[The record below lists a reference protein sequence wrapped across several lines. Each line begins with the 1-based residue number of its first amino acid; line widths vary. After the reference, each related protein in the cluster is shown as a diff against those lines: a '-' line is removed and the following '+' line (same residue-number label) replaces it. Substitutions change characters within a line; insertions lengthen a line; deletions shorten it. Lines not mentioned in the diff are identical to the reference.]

1 MNSEKRRT
9 LPLKVKLPDLE
20 SLRDL
25 STKLTSISR
34 SAFIFKYGNILDLL
48 FTDVQFEA
56 LTALAQFYDPPMR
69 CFLFQDFQLAP
80 TLEEFERIIGIPLK
94 GKGPFVEIGH
104 PPTVKKLAEALN
116 IGVLEFAS
124 NVTTKG
130 KVPGFLRSYLEEK
143 ARKFAASR
151 DMKSFNN
158 VLALLVYGLVLF
170 PSSENFVDFSA
181 ISVFWAVL
189 SKDKDPVPALLAD
202 VYYALHM
209 RHDKQGGNIIC
220 CFPLLYCW
228 FASHLCKDQSQL
240 KKMDRY
246 EWSQFLASL
255 TKNVIRWYPRKLDI
269 KEIIIS
275 CGEFPNVPLIG
286 SKACINYNP
295 VLALRQLGRPMWEKP
310 DEKSLECLVIDD
322 MGAQDPVMLQKVI
335 RAWGRINKRGS
346 EWKSRVGA
354 SKETYRQW
362 VKERVQKV
370 KLPFIVEAPIPP
382 KSPEPIPISIEEAD
396 ELKATIAQ
404 LNKEKEEL
412 QASLLKATQENSE
425 LKWEK
430 VQKDKIIEGSNKR
443 LRIEED
449 EGRKVRDCLGG
460 ANSQLKHKNKERDEL
475 LSIAYKLKGQWEKS
489 QVDVK
494 ELKEELENV
503 RQHLHNMVNEYEG
516 YVSSERLQREAV
528 ERTLVR
534 SQFELKK
541 TQESLEDFKKISD
554 RQGEAYENLKR
565 ESEEWERRYV
575 NLVNSVESG
584 TLFRILR
591 HEGVHWKSMFSRLA
605 KLANNV
611 IETIPTKLVAAD
623 ATMHSLNTPLEV
635 IAFVEFCKTMMKDFR
650 EKIKK
655 I

>member
-1 MNSEKRRT
+1 
-9 LPLKVKLPDLE
+9 
-20 SLRDL
+20 
-25 STKLTSISR
+25 
-34 SAFIFKYGNILDLL
+34 
-48 FTDVQFEA
+48 
-56 LTALAQFYDPPMR
+56 MR

-80 TLEEFERIIGIPLK
+80 TLEEFERIVGNPPK
-94 GKGPFVEIGH
+94 GKDPFVEIGH
-104 PPTVKKLAEALN
+104 PPAVKKLVEALN
-116 IGVLEFAS
+116 IGVPEFAS

-130 KVPGFLRSYLEEK
+130 KVPGFLRSYLDEK

-151 DMKSFNN
+151 DIKSFNN
-158 VLALLVYGLVLF
+158 VQALLVYGLVLF
-170 PSSENFVDFSA
+170 PSFENFVDFSA
-181 ISVFWAVL
+181 ISVFRAVL
-189 SKDKDPVPALLAD
+189 TKDKDPVPALLAD

-255 TKNVIRWYPRKLDI
+255 TENVICWYPRKLDI

-275 CGEFPNVPLIG
+275 CGEFPN
-286 SKACINYNP
+286 
-295 VLALRQLGRPMWEKP
+295 
-310 DEKSLECLVIDD
+310 
-322 MGAQDPVMLQKVI
+322 DPVMLRKVI
-335 RAWGRINKRGS
+335 RAWGRINNNES
-346 EWKSRVGA
+346 DWKSRVGA

-370 KLPFIVEAPIPP
+370 KLLFIVKAPIPP
-382 KSPEPIPISIEEAD
+382 KSAEPVPIAIEEAD

-412 QASLLKATQENSE
+412 QVSLFKDTQENCE

-449 EGRKVRDCLGG
+449 EGRKVLDCLGG
-460 ANSQLKHKNKERDEL
+460 ANSQLKHKNIERDEL
-475 LSIAYKLKGQWEKS
+475 LSIAYKLKDQWEKS

-503 RQHLHNMVNEYEG
+503 RQHLNNMVNEYEG
-516 YVSSERLQREAV
+516 YVSSERLQREAL

-541 TQESLEDFKKISD
+541 TQENLEEFKKFSD
-554 RQGEAYENLKR
+554 RQGEACKDLKR

-575 NLVNSVESG
+575 KLVNSVESG

-591 HEGVHWKSMFSRLA
+591 HEGVHWKNMFSKLA
-605 KLANNV
+605 KLANDV

-623 ATMHSLNTPLEV
+623 ATMHPLNTPLEV
-635 IAFVEFCKTMMKDFR
+635 IDFVEFCKTMMKDFR

>member
-1 MNSEKRRT
+1 
-9 LPLKVKLPDLE
+9 
-20 SLRDL
+20 
-25 STKLTSISR
+25 
-34 SAFIFKYGNILDLL
+34 
-48 FTDVQFEA
+48 
-56 LTALAQFYDPPMR
+56 
-69 CFLFQDFQLAP
+69 
-80 TLEEFERIIGIPLK
+80 
-94 GKGPFVEIGH
+94 
-104 PPTVKKLAEALN
+104 
-116 IGVLEFAS
+116 
-124 NVTTKG
+124 
-130 KVPGFLRSYLEEK
+130 
-143 ARKFAASR
+143 
-151 DMKSFNN
+151 MKSFNN

-189 SKDKDPVPALLAD
+189 TKDKDPVPALLAD
-202 VYYALHM
+202 VYYALHV

-228 FASHLCKDQSQL
+228 FTSHLCKDQFEL

-255 TKNVIRWYPRKLDI
+255 TENVIRWYPRKLDI

-310 DEKSLECLVIDD
+310 DEKSLEPLVVDN
-322 MGAQDPVMLQKVI
+322 MGAKDHAMLQKVI
-335 RAWGRINKRGS
+335 RAWGTINKKGS
-346 EWKSRVGA
+346 DWKNRVGA

-362 VKERVQKV
+362 VKKRVQEV
-370 KLPFIVEAPIPP
+370 KLPFIVKTHIPP

-412 QASLLKATQENSE
+412 QASLLKATQENCE
-425 LKWEK
+425 LKWER
-430 VQKDKIIEGSNKR
+430 VQKDKVVEGSNKR

-449 EGRKVRDCLGG
+449 ERRKVRDCLGG

-475 LSIAYKLKGQWEKS
+475 LSIAYKLKDQWEKS

-494 ELKEELENV
+494 ELKEELKNA
-503 RQHLHNMVNEYEG
+503 RQHLNNMVNEYEG
-516 YVSSERLQREAV
+516 YVSSERLQREAL
-528 ERTLVR
+528 ERTIVR

-541 TQESLEDFKKISD
+541 TQESLEEFRKLYD
-554 RQGEAYENLKR
+554 RQGEAYEILKK
-565 ESEEWERRYV
+565 ESEEWERRYKKLV
-575 NLVNSVESG
+575 NLVEGG

-605 KLANNV
+605 KLANDV

-623 ATMHSLNTPLEV
+623 ATMHPLNTPSEV
-635 IAFVEFCKTMMKDFR
+635 IAFIEFCKAMIRDFR
-650 EKIKK
+650 EKMKK

>member
-9 LPLKVKLPDLE
+9 LPLRVKLPDLE

-25 STKLTSISR
+25 STELTSISR

-48 FTDVQFEA
+48 FTNVQVEA
-56 LTALAQFYDPPMR
+56 LTALAQSYDPPMR
-69 CFLFQDFQLAP
+69 CFIFQDFQLAP
-80 TLEEFERIIGIPLK
+80 TLEEFERIVGIPPK
-94 GKGPFVEIGH
+94 GNSPFVEIGH
-104 PPTVKKLAEALN
+104 PPTVKK
-116 IGVLEFAS
+116 FAMLD
-124 NVTTKG
+124 NVKTKG
-130 KVPGFLRSYLEEK
+130 NALGFFRSYLEEK
-143 ARKFAASR
+143 ACKFAASR

-189 SKDKDPVPALLAD
+189 TKDKDPVPALLAD

-209 RHDKQGGNIIC
+209 CHDKQGGNIIC

-228 FASHLCKDQSQL
+228 FESHLCKDQSQL

-246 EWSQFLASL
+246 EWSQFLASF
-255 TKNVIRWYPRKLDI
+255 TENVIRWYPRKLDI

-310 DEKSLECLVIDD
+310 EEKSLEPLVVDN
-322 MGAQDPVMLQKVI
+322 MGTKDHVMLQKVI
-335 RAWGRINKRGS
+335 RAWGTINKKGS
-346 EWKSRVGA
+346 DWKSR
-354 SKETYRQW
+354 
-362 VKERVQKV
+362 
-370 KLPFIVEAPIPP
+370 
-382 KSPEPIPISIEEAD
+382 PIPISIEEAD

-412 QASLLKATQENSE
+412 QASLLKATQENCE
-425 LKWEK
+425 LKWER
-430 VQKDKIIEGSNKR
+430 VQKDKVIEGSNKR

-449 EGRKVRDCLGG
+449 EGCKVRDCLGG

-475 LSIAYKLKGQWEKS
+475 LSIAYKLKEQWEKS

-494 ELKEELENV
+494 DLKEELENI
-503 RQHLHNMVNEYEG
+503 RQHLNNMVNEYEG
-516 YVSSERLQREAV
+516 YVSNERLQREAL
-528 ERTLVR
+528 ERKLVR

-541 TQESLEDFKKISD
+541 AQESLEEFRKFND
-554 RQGEAYENLKR
+554 RQGEAYENLKK
-565 ESEEWERRYV
+565 ESEEWERRYKK
-575 NLVNSVESG
+575 LVNSVEGG

-605 KLANNV
+605 KLASDV

-623 ATMHSLNTPLEV
+623 ATMHPLNTPSEV
-635 IAFVEFCKTMMKDFR
+635 IAFVEFCKTMIRDFR
-650 EKIKK
+650 EKMKK

>member
-20 SLRDL
+20 TLRDL
-25 STKLTSISR
+25 TTELTSISK

-48 FTDVQFEA
+48 FTDVQVEA
-56 LTALAQFYDPPMR
+56 LIALAQFYDPPMR
-69 CFLFQDFQLAP
+69 CFLFQDFQLAL
-80 TLEEFERIIGIPLK
+80 TLEEFERIIGIPPK

-104 PPTVKKLAEALN
+104 PPAVKKLAEALN

-143 ARKFAASR
+143 A
-151 DMKSFNN
+151 
-158 VLALLVYGLVLF
+158 
-170 PSSENFVDFSA
+170 
-181 ISVFWAVL
+181 
-189 SKDKDPVPALLAD
+189 
-202 VYYALHM
+202 
-209 RHDKQGGNIIC
+209 Q
-220 CFPLLYCW
+220 
-228 FASHLCKDQSQL
+228 
-240 KKMDRY
+240 
-246 EWSQFLASL
+246 
-255 TKNVIRWYPRKLDI
+255 
-269 KEIIIS
+269 
-275 CGEFPNVPLIG
+275 
-286 SKACINYNP
+286 
-295 VLALRQLGRPMWEKP
+295 
-310 DEKSLECLVIDD
+310 
-322 MGAQDPVMLQKVI
+322 
-335 RAWGRINKRGS
+335 
-346 EWKSRVGA
+346 
-354 SKETYRQW
+354 
-362 VKERVQKV
+362 
-370 KLPFIVEAPIPP
+370 
-382 KSPEPIPISIEEAD
+382 EAD

-412 QASLLKATQENSE
+412 QASLLKATQENCE
-425 LKWEK
+425 LKWER
-430 VQKDKIIEGSNKR
+430 VQKDKVIEGSNKR

-503 RQHLHNMVNEYEG
+503 RQHLNNMVNEYEG
-516 YVSSERLQREAV
+516 YVSSERLQREAL

-541 TQESLEDFKKISD
+541 TQESLEEFKKFSD
-554 RQGEAYENLKR
+554 RQGEACKDLKR

-605 KLANNV
+605 KLANDV

-623 ATMHSLNTPLEV
+623 ATMHPLNTPSEV

-650 EKIKK
+650 EKIRK